1 MSDSK
6 KSVFKNYRFYLSLL
20 ITFGIFALA
29 IIFKDSFYRIWIAA
43 KDFGISIAYY
53 FSQLFFVDN
62 GIVVTVNDLVVFPG
76 NTTITIPSTSTGTV
90 IPITYD
96 LFAIKMSMFWNS
108 LINSQTMAKF
118 FVAVI
123 NQLAIFFRWVLIF
136 FPGFIA
142 IYIWYK
148 NIFTTNQQDDFFDS
162 IQLCRWK
169 KIKAKVITPVLNWT
183 DCFKDFVLG
192 HKYFWIIWIC
202 CFGLYFNLF
211 SIVIDVFAYY
221 FYFVVSFDFENIYIQ
236 FYKLF
241 LDLRVIFDT
250 IPWIVWAVIV
260 VILFDKIRKNRAY
273 DSLDHHEY
281 MNRGFINDC
290 GQSTF
295 IVGEPGTGKTTC
307 LTDMALSQEV
317 MFRDKSLELMIKAE
331 SEFPNFPFIKLE
343 KALQSCY
350 KNGTVFSLS
359 SSALFSRN
367 LTNKFFEFYKKGN
380 YGECSNLLFGY
391 DFTVYNLRFDDGCK
405 IVDFVSKVD
414 AEHSVLEMYCKL
426 YFIYVLQSSMIV
438 SNYAVRSDK
447 SFQDLGNLPLWNYD
461 FFRSPSAHS
470 LDKENSNVS
479 HILDWDCLR
488 LGKKMLK
495 KNNRSNAFE
504 FGVIVITEIGKERGN
519 QIDTKGLKRD
529 ADETNQLND
538 QVNNFLK
545 LVRHSATVDNFPFI
559 KILWDDQRPESLG
572 ADGRELCEKLVHIK
586 EKSNPKTKLWLFRLE
601 SIIFDFLNGH
611 FTSFYK
617 RYRFWRSDNTL
628 FSYFIQNFNSQIY
641 KYYIRLFNTF
651 CYSEQRIES
660 ESAKMKNDTD
670 SSKYYLAYKKIYSY
684 RFATDAFSD
693 YFYKKA
699 SLSKVG
705 IEDLPSFNC
714 YRASLNELS
723 SEHSYLFN
731 SLLGPVLHS
740 SKPSE
745 SVASRRVSRAT
756 FPPRDERYKEN
767 QYSSQHHGYNSG

>member
-6 KSVFKNYRFYLSLL
+6 KSIFKNYRFYLSLL

-29 IIFKDSFYRIWIAA
+29 IIFKDSFFRIWIAV
-43 KDFGISIAYY
+43 KDFVISIAYY
-53 FSQLFFVDN
+53 FSQLFFIDN
-62 GIVVTVNDLVVFPG
+62 GLVVTVNDLVVFPG
-76 NTTITIPSTSTGTV
+76 STTIIPPSSETI
-90 IPITYD
+90 IPVTYD
-96 LFAIKMSMFWNS
+96 LFAIKMSMYWNS
-108 LINSQTMAKF
+108 LINNQTMAKF
-118 FVAVI
+118 LVAVI
-123 NQLAIFFRWVLIF
+123 NQVAIFFRWFLIF
-136 FPGFIA
+136 IPGFIA
-142 IYIWYK
+142 LYIWYK
-148 NIFTTNQQDDFFDS
+148 NIFTANQKDYFLDS
-162 IQLCRWK
+162 IQLSRWK
-169 KIKAKVITPVLNWT
+169 KIKANVITPVFNWIV
-183 DCFKDFVLG
+183 DFNSFVLG

-211 SIVIDVFAYY
+211 SIVIDFFAYY

-241 LDLRVIFDT
+241 LDLKVMFNT
-250 IPWIVWAVIV
+250 IPWPVWV
-260 VILFDKIRKNRAY
+260 VLIMILFDKIRKNKAY
-273 DSLDHHEY
+273 DSLDHHEF
-281 MNRGFINDC
+281 MNRGFINEC

-295 IVGEPGTGKTTC
+295 VVGEPGTGKTTA

-317 MFRDKSLELMIKAE
+317 MFREKSLELLIKAE

-343 KALQSCY
+343 KMLQSEY
-350 KNGTVFSLS
+350 KNGSIFSLS
-359 SSALFSRN
+359 SSALFSRD
-367 LTNKFFEFYKKGN
+367 LTNAFFDFYKKGEFE
-380 YGECSNLLFGY
+380 ECSRLLFDY
-391 DFTVYNLRFDDGCK
+391 DFNTYGLRFDDGSK
-405 IVDFVSKVD
+405 IIDFISKVD

-438 SNYAVRSDK
+438 SNYAVRSDN
-447 SFQDLGNLPLWNYD
+447 SFQDMGNLPLWNYD
-461 FFRSPSAHS
+461 FFRSPSAYS
-470 LDKENSNVS
+470 SDKENSKVS

-495 KNNRSNAFE
+495 DNSKANAFE

-519 QIDTKGLKRD
+519 QNDTRSLKKT

-559 KILWDDQRPESLG
+559 KIFWDDQRPESFG
-572 ADGRELCEKLVHIK
+572 ADGRDLCEKLVHIK
-586 EKSNPKTKLWLFRLE
+586 EKSSPKTKLWLFRLE

-611 FTSFYK
+611 FKSFYK
-617 RYRFWRSDNTL
+617 RYRYWRSDNTL
-628 FSYFIQNFNSQIY
+628 FSYFIQNFSSQIY
-641 KYYIRLFNTF
+641 KYYIRLFNIF

-660 ESAKMKNDTD
+660 ESSKMNNDFD
-670 SSKYYLAYKKIYSY
+670 SSKYYLSYKKIYSY

-699 SLSKVG
+699 ALSKVG
-705 IEDLPSFNC
+705 IDSLPSFNC

-745 SVASRRVSRAT
+745 SVAARRVSRAT
-756 FPPRDERYKEN
+756 FPPRDEQDKDQQDR
-767 QYSSQHHGYNSG
+767 SQQHGYNSG